1 MSTRAAKELAWSLW
15 ALSVATT
22 MLGLL
27 LMFPNGS
34 FEDLLDE
41 SLGVDAALALAFPTV
56 GAIIASRRTGNAVG
70 WIFCAVGL
78 CAGVEVFTVQY
89 GIYAL
94 VTDPGSLPAGVIA
107 TWIGTWI
114 WLPSVILAITFLLL
128 LFPHGRLLSPRW
140 RPVAWLVAAVTIASA
155 GLIALTPWDLLEPD
169 VPAQN
174 PFGIE
179 GLRNVGVAIAIPI
192 IAIGISTMFLS
203 VVSLVLRFRRSQGE
217 ERQQLKW
224 FVYAGVLSVGTFLL
238 PTFDAATLLQLV
250 SMPLLPVAAG
260 IAILRY
266 RLYDIDL
273 IINRTLVY
281 GSLTVTLALVYVGSV
296 ISLQAALRVITG
308 QESTLAV
315 VASTLAIAAL
325 FNPLRRRVQAF
336 VDQRF
341 YRRKYDATKT
351 LAAFSARLREE
362 TDLASLSNDLTEMVI
377 ATMQPEHVSLWLRP
391 DTPPKGD
398 QPAFRAR

>member
-1 MSTRAAKELAWSLW
+1 MSTRAAKGLAWSLW
-15 ALSVATT
+15 TLSVATT

-34 FEDLLDE
+34 FEALLDK

-78 CAGVEVFTVQY
+78 CAGAEVFTVQY

-94 VTDPGSLPAGVIA
+94 VTDPDSLPAGVIA

-140 RPVAWLVAAVTIASA
+140 RPVAWLAAGVTIASA
-155 GLIALTPWDLLEPD
+155 GLIALTPWDLLEPG

-179 GLRNVGVAIAIPI
+179 GLRNVGMAIAIPI

-203 VVSLVLRFRRSQGE
+203 VVCLVLRFRRSRGE

-238 PTFDAATLLQLV
+238 PTFDAAALLQLV

-266 RLYDIDL
+266 RLYDIDVL
-273 IINRTLVY
+273 INRTLVY
-281 GSLTVTLALVYVGSV
+281 GSLSAVL
-296 ISLQAALRVITG
+296 AALYFGGVTATQTLIRSLTG
-308 QESTLAV
+308 HHEPPQLAIV
-315 VASTLAIAAL
+315 VSTLAIAAL
-325 FNPLRRRVQAF
+325 FAPLRRRVQGF
-336 VDQRF
+336 IDRRF
-341 YRRKYDATKT
+341 YRRKYDAVKT
-351 LAAFSARLREE
+351 LASFSAQLRDERDLDRLSD
-362 TDLASLSNDLTEMVI
+362 DLVGAVHQ
-377 ATMQPEHVSLWLRP
+377 TMQPAHVSLWLRP
-391 DTPPKGD
+391 DKS
-398 QPAFRAR
+398 